1 MAVRLIQF
9 DSAIEIRGAAL
20 AWDDLWRRSEV
31 AIPLARAESIA
42 LWIEWHAPRASVRA
56 IAVERDGQFVAA
68 LPLIGGRLKR
78 VLPVA
83 RLPRNNWSWAGDL
96 LLDPSADAA
105 ALGALVSAIARLG
118 WQLVW
123 FDAVPIEAPR
133 WQMFADA
140 AQAAG
145 LSLHTRESFRV
156 GRVEIDH
163 DWPAYERRRS
173 KNHRRQMR
181 RIEQYADDDGGAT
194 LLVRR
199 AVEPHDVERLLRRG
213 FAVEHASWKGRAG
226 SSVLKSPT
234 ALAFYVE
241 QTRQFAALGDL
252 QLSFLELNGRP
263 IAFEYGWNTKGVYH
277 SFKVGYDE
285 TFARLS
291 PGQLLRQRLFHKLF
305 ADPAQ
310 RGVDFLGPIS
320 AATGS
325 WATSTYPV
333 GRFVLST
340 GSISGRLAIHA
351 YRRWWPLLRG
361 GNHSARHLDDRAKL
375 PRAK

>member
-1 MAVRLIQF
+1 VAVRLIQF
-9 DSAIEIRGAAL
+9 DSAAEIRGVAA

-42 LWIEWHAPRASVRA
+42 LWIERFEPRASVRA

-96 LLDPSADAA
+96 LLDASADSAA
-105 ALGALVSAIARLG
+105 IGALVSAIARLG

-123 FDAVPIEAPR
+123 FEAVPIEAPR
-133 WQMFADA
+133 WQRFADA
-140 AQAAG
+140 ARTAG
-145 LSLHTRESFRV
+145 LSLHTRASFRV
-156 GRVEIDH
+156 GQIEINH
-163 DWPAYERRRS
+163 DWPAYERRWS

-181 RIEQYADDDGGAT
+181 RIEQHADDDGGAT
-194 LLVRR
+194 LVVHRDFK
-199 AVEPHDVERLLRRG
+199 PHDVEPLLRRG
-213 FAVEHASWKGRAG
+213 FAVEDASWKGRAG
-226 SSVLKSPT
+226 SSVLKSPA

-241 QTRQFAALGDL
+241 QARQLAAWGDL
-252 QLSFLELNGRP
+252 QLSFLELSGRP
-263 IAFEYGWNTKGVYH
+263 IAFEYGWNSKGIYH

-285 TFARLS
+285 AFARLS
-291 PGQLLRQRLFHKLF
+291 PGQLLRQRLLREFF

-310 RGVDFLGPIS
+310 RRVDFLGPIS
-320 AATGS
+320 TAISA

-333 GRFVLST
+333 GRLVLST

-351 YRRWWPLLRG
+351 YRSWWPTL
-361 GNHSARHLDDRAKL
+361 
-375 PRAK
+375 